1 MIDWRN
7 IMELTLQHFIIVCPL
22 VFAAGFV
29 DAIAGGGGLI
39 SLPAYMISGLPVHNA
54 IATNK
59 LSSCMGTTVA
69 TLHYIRM
76 GYVPWK
82 VAGWCIIGGL
92 TGSKIGAELALMV
105 SDYYFKIFML
115 AVIPLTAFYV
125 TRSKAL
131 ITEKEPLSYGRTL
144 AIALASS
151 LIIGVYDGF
160 YGPGTGTFLLL
171 LLTTLAHV
179 QLKEA
184 NGITKV
190 INLTTNITALAVFLI
205 NGKTLLM
212 LGLVAGAFNM
222 AGNWIGANCF
232 DKHDSKIVKPLM
244 ITVLAIF
251 FVRVI
256 YDLLIA

>member
-1 MIDWRN
+1 
-7 IMELTLQHFIIVCPL
+7 MELTLQHFIIVCPL

-39 SLPAYMISGLPVHNA
+39 SLPAYMITGMPVHNA

-59 LSSCMGTTVA
+59 LSSSMGTTIA

-82 VAGWCIIGGL
+82 IAGWCILTGL
-92 TGSKIGAELALMV
+92 CGSKIGAEIALMV

-115 AVIPLTAFYV
+115 VVIPVTAFYV

-131 ITEKEPLSYGRTL
+131 ITEKEPLSRGKML
-144 AIALASS
+144 AVSMAAA

-171 LLTTLAHV
+171 LLTSFAHMP
-179 QLKEA
+179 LKEA
-184 NGITKV
+184 NGTTKV
-190 INLTTNITALAVFLI
+190 INLTTNITAIIVFLV
-205 NGKTLLM
+205 NGKALLL
-212 LGLVAGAFNM
+212 LGLVAGGFNM
-222 AGNWIGANCF
+222 AGNWLGANCF
-232 DKHDSKIVKPLM
+232 DKHESKIVRPLM
-244 ITVLAIF
+244 ITVLTIF
-251 FVRVI
+251 FIRVI
-256 YDLLIA
+256 YDLAIA